1 MSADEELRASN
12 IEIARRYLEAIN
24 TWDFAV
30 KRELLAD
37 NIVFEMRY
45 APPGFNRRME
55 GIEEVMAFLE
65 TIPSLIETEGLYDF
79 RLETYYSDPGEVIA
93 EYKSD
98 MKMVIPVELRNEYV
112 TRFTI
117 RDGKITH
124 FCEFFDPIPL
134 VIALGGRVEPATIES
149 ARSAHT
155 ESA

>member
-1 MSADEELRASN
+1 MPTVEELRVSN
-12 IEIARRYLEAIN
+12 IDIARRYLEAIN
-24 TWDFAV
+24 TWDFNV
-30 KRELLAD
+30 KRELLAED
-37 NIVFEMRY
+37 IVFEMRY

-65 TIPSLIETEGLYDF
+65 TIPSIIETEGLYDF
-79 RLETYYSDPGEVIA
+79 RLETYHSDPGEVIA

-98 MKMVIPVELRNEYV
+98 MKMVIPVELKNEYV

-124 FCEFFDPIPL
+124 FCEFYDPIPL

>member
-1 MSADEELRASN
+1 MPTVEELRASN
-12 IEIARRYLEAIN
+12 IDIARRYLEAIN

-79 RLETYYSDPGEVIA
+79 RLETYHSDPGEVIA

-98 MKMVIPVELRNEYV
+98 MKMVIPVELKNEYV

-124 FCEFFDPIPL
+124 FCEFYDPIPL

-149 ARSAHT
+149 ARSAHP

>member
-1 MSADEELRASN
+1 MPTVEELRASN
-12 IEIARRYLEAIN
+12 IDIARRYLEAIN
-24 TWDFAV
+24 TWDFNV

-37 NIVFEMRY
+37 DIVFEMRY
-45 APPGFNRRME
+45 APPGFNRKME

-65 TIPSLIETEGLYDF
+65 TLPSIIETEGLYDF
-79 RLETYYSDPGEVIA
+79 RLETFHSDPGEVIA

-98 MKMVIPVELRNEYV
+98 MKMVIPVELKNEYV

-124 FCEFFDPIPL
+124 FCEFYDPIPL

-149 ARSAHT
+149 ARSAHP

>member
-1 MSADEELRASN
+1 MPTDEELRASN
-12 IEIARRYLEAIN
+12 IDIARRYLDAIN

-30 KRELLAD
+30 KRELLSEH
-37 NIVFEMRY
+37 IVFEMRY

-79 RLETYYSDPGEVIA
+79 RLETYHSDPGEVIA

-134 VIALGGRVEPATIES
+134 VVALGGRVEPATIES
-149 ARSAHT
+149 ARSAH
-155 ESA
+155 AAGA

>member
-1 MSADEELRASN
+1 MPTDEELRASN
-12 IEIARRYLEAIN
+12 IDIARRYLDAIN

-30 KRELLAD
+30 KRELLAED
-37 NIVFEMRY
+37 IVFEMRY

-65 TIPSLIETEGLYDF
+65 TIPSLIETEGLHDF
-79 RLETYYSDPGEVIA
+79 RLETYHSDPGEVIA

-134 VIALGGRVEPATIES
+134 VVALGGRVEPATIES

-155 ESA
+155 AGA